1 MRVRHNVSTPLNPPY
16 KGLSMKNPSNRFL
29 ATVAAGVFG
38 LLVTAASA
46 SAQTS
51 LDLIG
56 DKDCFG
62 SGWEC
67 IEDGS
72 TWLPGGWSSV
82 QQDADDPSFTDN
94 DRRLFSGAVSW
105 THTFA
110 SDVTSAFLQFRT
122 VGIADIRGPYD
133 VFVDGLL
140 VGSMPRDGFGH
151 ILVET
156 FTFALDASIL
166 ADGVAEVTFN
176 AVSPDVWAIDY
187 SEIIGTREPVTTPEP
202 GTMALF
208 AMGMLGLGVVV
219 RRRRDDAES
228 AA

>member
-1 MRVRHNVSTPLNPPY
+1 
-16 KGLSMKNPSNRFL
+16 MKNRTNRL
-29 ATVAAGVFG
+29 MAAGAAG
-38 LLVTAASA
+38 LFALLLTAASA

-62 SGWEC
+62 TGWSC

-72 TWLPGGWSSV
+72 TWIPGGWADV
-82 QQDADDPSFTDN
+82 QQDASDPDFTDI
-94 DRRLFSGAVSW
+94 DRRQFSGEVSW
-105 THTFA
+105 THTFTPGL
-110 SDVTSAFLQFRT
+110 SSAFLEMRT
-122 VGIADIRGPYD
+122 VGIADITGPYD

-140 VGSMPRDGFGH
+140 VGTLPYDGYGH

-156 FTFALDASIL
+156 FTFELAPSIL
-166 ADGVAEVTFN
+166 ADGVADVSFT
-176 AVSPDVWAIDY
+176 AISPDVWAIDY
-187 SEIIGTREPVTTPEP
+187 SEIVGRETQTVVTPEP

-208 AMGMLGLGVVV
+208 AMGLFGLGVVV
-219 RRRRDDAES
+219 WRRRQGLES